1 MAKNLVIF
9 FASPY
14 RRDARAELYT
24 DPEGRFSAACEQTN
38 ETALKY
44 IGWRLRQSGEEI
56 ASAYAFVT
64 NAVYEHDFRRLVSR
78 FAAEKYAIKP
88 IYFDERSTID
98 GSFRSIN
105 VMYELLL
112 GEYRPE
118 EEIVIH
124 MDLTG
129 GFRHST
135 VLMLDLL
142 RLLKYSG
149 YKIGMITYTNFNEH
163 RIEVVNELV
172 DMFDLIS
179 GAQDFTSNGS
189 VGQLQAFFAH
199 KQQSLSLQKLLKNM
213 EHFSE
218 CIKSCSTREAL
229 LAAAGSLRSALAG
242 YKAYLQANSS
252 SVSEQERFFAGLLPT
267 IEKEYAAIFACDNTT
282 ASIPKLIRWCLQK
295 GLLQQAATYA
305 TELLPVYLVDSGL
318 LTIND
323 STIIEECQ
331 RTGKSWS
338 NWQVELLKNYNFKDF
353 AAAQVTGLKKIDYTT
368 LRLLLAEQHS
378 AYKLKQLIGSKNPAL
393 EAFLNETVKLAL
405 NVCCDSRSLLQALKK
420 LPDDNLLRLVV
431 EKSKPSTCDLHNY
444 VTKRLG
450 DCQTIDRFILSCLYQ
465 LGKKVVNDW
474 FFDSGEKT
482 IAVKIE
488 AGQGNDTARAQMF
501 LGACRKGLLS
511 TRLSEEALQQAI
523 MSFLSIVKYRNSI
536 SHADGKTEGS
546 EGNQSLRKL
555 ISDELD
561 LLEQA

>member
-24 DPEGRFSAACEQTN
+24 DTEGRFSAVCEQTN

-56 ASAYAFVT
+56 ATAYTFAT
-64 NAVYEHDFRRLVSR
+64 GAVYEHDFRRLVGR
-78 FAAEKYAIKP
+78 FAAEKYKIEP

-112 GEYRPE
+112 REYNPE
-118 EEIVIH
+118 EETVIH

-172 DMFDLIS
+172 GMFDLIS
-179 GAQDFTSNGS
+179 GAEDFTNNGS
-189 VGQLQAFFAH
+189 AGQLQAFFAH
-199 KQQSLSLQKLLKNM
+199 EKQSLKLQRLLRNM

-218 CIKSCSTREAL
+218 CIKACSTRDVL
-229 LAAAGSLRSALAG
+229 LAAAASLKSALDG
-242 YKAYLQANSS
+242 YKAYLQERNSY
-252 SVSEQERFFAGLLPT
+252 VSEQERFFAGLLPT

-295 GLLQQAATYA
+295 DLLQQAATYA
-305 TELLPVYLVDSGL
+305 TELVPVYLVDSGL

-323 STIIEECQ
+323 SKIAEDCR
-331 RTGKSWS
+331 RTGKAWS
-338 NWQVELLKNYNFKDF
+338 NWQVEFLKNHDFKKLSAF
-353 AAAQVTGLKKIDYTT
+353 KLTKLKVVDYRV
-368 LRLLLAEQHS
+368 LSLSVSQKMS
-378 AYKLKQLIGSKNPAL
+378 AYELKQLVGSDNPAL
-393 EAFLNETVKLAL
+393 EAFLDETLRLAF
-405 NVCCDSRSLLQALKK
+405 NVCCDSRSLLQALSR
-420 LPDDNLLRLVV
+420 LPEDNLIRLAV
-431 EKSKPSTCDLHNY
+431 EKAKPSTCDLSHY
-444 VTKRLG
+444 VAKRLQ
-450 DCQTIDRFILSCLYQ
+450 DCQTIDKFILSCLPP
-465 LGKKVVNDW
+465 LGKKVISDW
-474 FFDSGEKT
+474 FFSSGEK
-482 IAVKIE
+482 ASAAKAE
-488 AGQGNDTARAQMF
+488 AGQESDIVRAQIF
-501 LGACRKGLLS
+501 LSACRQGLLS
-511 TRLSEEALQQAI
+511 TRLSEEALQQI
-523 MSFLSIVKYRNSI
+523 IVNYLSIVKYRNSI
-536 SHADGKTEGS
+536 SHAEGQTNGS
-546 EGNQSLRKL
+546 TGNQSLQKL

>member
-24 DPEGRFSAACEQTN
+24 DTEGAFSAACEQTN

-56 ASAYAFVT
+56 NAAYAFVT
-64 NAVYEHDFRRLVSR
+64 NAVYEHDFCRLVGR
-78 FAAEKYAIKP
+78 FAAEQYAIKP

-112 GEYRPE
+112 GEYRPAE
-118 EEIVIH
+118 ETVIH

-135 VLMLDLL
+135 VLMLELL

-149 YKIGMITYTNFNEH
+149 YKIGMITYTSFNEH
-163 RIEVVNELV
+163 RIEAVNELV
-172 DMFDLIS
+172 GMFDLIS

-189 VGQLQAFFAH
+189 VGQLQAFFANE
-199 KQQSLSLQKLLKNM
+199 QQSLRLQRLLKNM

-218 CIKSCSTREAL
+218 CIKSCSTKEAL

-242 YKAYLQANSS
+242 YKAYLQTSS

-323 STIIEECQ
+323 STITEECQ
-331 RTGKSWS
+331 RTGKAWS
-338 NWQVELLKNYNFKDF
+338 NWQVELLKNYNFKDL
-353 AAAQVTGLKKIDYTT
+353 AASQVTGLKEIDYTT
-368 LRLLLAEQHS
+368 LRLLLSEQKS
-378 AYKLKQLIGSKNPAL
+378 AYELKQLIGCKNPAL

-405 NVCCDSRSLLQALKK
+405 NVCCDSSSLLQALSR
-420 LPDDNLLRLVV
+420 LPEDDLIRLVV
-431 EKSKPSTCDLHNY
+431 EKSKPSTSDLHNY

-465 LGKKVVNDW
+465 LGKKVVRDW
-474 FFDSGEKT
+474 FFNSGEQT
-482 IAVKIE
+482 AAVKTE
-488 AGQGNDTARAQMF
+488 AGQKNDTARAQMF
-501 LGACRKGLLS
+501 LSACRRGLLS

-536 SHADGKTEGS
+536 SHANGKTEGS
-546 EGNQSLRKL
+546 EGNQSLQRL